1 MNVRK
6 VGIVV
11 GIIVAVI
18 VIAVVVVLAVFNPN
32 DYRATIQTKLEQQLG
47 RKVSLGDM
55 SLGIFP
61 LRFKVANLSIAD
73 DPKFSNSPFIQT
85 QELSVSVK
93 LLPLLSKSVEVDS
106 ISLQRPNVNLIRNA
120 QGVWNFA
127 SMGQTSAPE
136 GAPPATAPP
145 AKTPPPSS
153 AAAKPA
159 AAPSSSS
166 GEQQFSLGELAIN
179 DGQVAITD
187 MQDKRPKAVYDHID
201 LKLTDFAPTTPF
213 NVEASVHLPGAG
225 NQEVGLKGKGGP
237 LSHDNPATT
246 PFKGSLDLK
255 NVQIGGLQ
263 KFLQSPAL
271 VNTDGVLSGHTDIAN
286 ENGKM
291 SANGQMT
298 VDKPKLHG
306 IEVGYPINA
315 DYNVSEDLPNDQ
327 LRIDKGAIKLG
338 QTPISVTGTVNHK
351 PTPAQLDVTLKAD
364 NVAIAEI
371 ARLAAAAGVAFAPGT
386 TVNGQINADIKAQG
400 SADKPALNGTI
411 AGRDIQV
418 SGKEIAKPV
427 AVKAINIALT
437 PTDVHSDNFNVTS
450 GGTTAAVQ
458 FSVKGYTS
466 NAAIVDATLK
476 APQAALPDVLAM
488 AKAYGVTSLD
498 KITGQGNL
506 SVDLHAAGP
515 VANLNSDQL
524 MKALNGTINVNF
536 NNMRYTGIDV
546 GHQVLSM
553 IGSKQPTKDQGYTN
567 VQKMTGAI
575 AVKSGVAQTN
585 NLQATLDIG
594 NVGAVGTANLVS
606 QTLNMQLTAVLS
618 KAFTQQIGGAGG
630 YMTTALAN
638 NQGELVVPAIVTGTF
653 QNPKVTPDVQKMA
666 QMKLKG
672 LIPSGDNPLGAGS
685 SILGGLTGK
694 GNPGTPGQQA
704 NPVNQVLGLFGGKK
718 KQ

>member
-1 MNVRK
+1 MNMRK

-32 DYRATIQTKLEQQLG
+32 DYKATIQTKLEQQLG

-55 SLGIFP
+55 SLGILP

-73 DPKFSNSPFIQT
+73 DPKFSTEPFIQT
-85 QELSVSVK
+85 QMLSVSVK

-106 ISLQRPNVNLIRNA
+106 LSLERPNVNLIRNA

-127 SMGQTSAPE
+127 SSGQTSAP
-136 GAPPATAPP
+136 GAAPAST
-145 AKTPPPSS
+145 TPPPS
-153 AAAKPA
+153 APPA
-159 AAPSSSS
+159 GAAPAPASSSS
-166 GEQQFSLGELAIN
+166 SDQGLSLGKLAIK

-187 MQDKRPKAVYDHID
+187 QQDKRPKTVYDHID

-213 NVEASVHLPGAG
+213 NIEASVHLPGSG

-237 LSHDNPATT
+237 LAHDNPATT

-255 NVQIGGLQ
+255 NVQIAGLQ
-263 KFLQSPAL
+263 KFLQTPAL

-298 VDKPKLHG
+298 LDKPKLHG
-306 IEVGYPINA
+306 IDVGYPINA
-315 DYNVSEDLPNDQ
+315 DYNVSEDVPND
-327 LRIDKGAIKLG
+327 LLHIDKGAIKLG
-338 QTPISVTGTVNHK
+338 QTPVSVTGTVNHK

-386 TVNGQINADIKAQG
+386 TVAGQLNANIKAQG

-411 AGRDIQV
+411 SGSNIQV

-427 AVKAINIALT
+427 EVKAVNIALT
-437 PTDVHSDNFNVTS
+437 PTEIHSDNFNVTAS
-450 GGTTAAVQ
+450 GTTAAVQ
-458 FSVKGYTS
+458 FSVKGYTTK
-466 NAAIVDATLK
+466 AALVDATLK

-488 AKAYGVTSLD
+488 AKAFGVSSLD
-498 KITGQGNL
+498 KVTGQGNL

-515 VANLNSDQL
+515 VANLSSDQL

-536 NNMRYTGIDV
+536 NNVRYTGVDIS
-546 GHQVLSM
+546 HQLLSM

-606 QTLNMQLTAVLS
+606 QALNMQLTAVLS

-638 NQGELVVPAIVTGTF
+638 NQGELVVPATVTGTF
-653 QNPKVTPDVQKMA
+653 QNPKVMPDVQKMA

-672 LIPSGDNPLGAGS
+672 LIPTGANPLGGGS
-685 SILGGLTGK
+685 SMLGGLLGGNK
-694 GNPGTPGQQA
+694 GQPGTPGQQQQ
-704 NPVNQVLGLFGGKK
+704 NPANQVLGLFGQKK

>member
-1 MNVRK
+1 MNMRR

-18 VIAVVVVLAVFNPN
+18 VIAVVVGLAVFNPN
-32 DYRATIQTKLEQQLG
+32 DYKATIQTKLEQQLG

-55 SLGIFP
+55 SLGILP

-73 DPKFSNSPFIQT
+73 DPKFSTEPFIQT
-85 QELSVSVK
+85 QLLSVSVK

-106 ISLQRPNVNLIRNA
+106 LSLERPNVNLIRNA

-127 SMGQTSAPE
+127 SLGQTQAPE
-136 GAPPATAPP
+136 AA
-145 AKTPPPSS
+145 
-153 AAAKPA
+153 AAAKPPST
-159 AAPSSSS
+159 APSKPTPAPASSSS
-166 GEQQFSLGELAIN
+166 SEQQFSLGELAIN

-187 MQDKRPKAVYDHID
+187 LQDKRPKTIYDHID

-213 NVEASVHLPGAG
+213 NVEASVHLPGPG

-255 NVQIGGLQ
+255 NVEIAGLQ
-263 KFLQSPAL
+263 KFLQIPAL
-271 VNTDGVLSGHTDIAN
+271 VKTDGVLSGHTDIAN
-286 ENGKM
+286 ENGKV

-298 VDKPKLHG
+298 LDKPKLHG
-306 IEVGYPINA
+306 IDVGYPINA
-315 DYNVSEDLPNDQ
+315 DYNVSEDLPND
-327 LRIDKGAIKLG
+327 LLHIDKGAIKLG
-338 QTPISVTGTVNHK
+338 QTPVSVTGTVNHK
-351 PTPAQLDVTLKAD
+351 PTPAQLDVTVKAD

-371 ARLAAAAGVAFAPGT
+371 ARLAAAAGIAFAPGT
-386 TVNGQINADIKAQG
+386 AVNGQINANIKAQG
-400 SADKPALNGTI
+400 PADKPALNGTI
-411 AGRDIQV
+411 AARGIQV

-427 AVKAINIALT
+427 EVKAINIALT
-437 PTDVHSDNFNVTS
+437 PTEIHSDNFNVTS
-450 GGTTAAVQ
+450 GGTTASVQ
-458 FSVKGYTS
+458 FSVKGYTT
-466 NAAIVDATLK
+466 NAAVVDATLK

-498 KITGQGNL
+498 KVTGAGNL

-515 VANLNSDQL
+515 VQSLSSDQM
-524 MKALNGTINVNF
+524 MKALNGTINANF

-546 GHQVLSM
+546 AHQLLSM

-567 VQKMTGAI
+567 VQKMTGTI
-575 AVKSGVAQTN
+575 VVKSGVAQTN

-653 QNPKVTPDVQKMA
+653 QNPKIMPDVQKMA
-666 QMKLKG
+666 EMKLKG

-685 SILGGLTGK
+685 SILGGLMGNKGK
-694 GNPGTPGQQA
+694 PGTPGQQQ
-704 NPVNQVLGLFGGKK
+704 NPVNQVLGLFGQKK

>member
-1 MNVRK
+1 
-6 VGIVV
+6 
-11 GIIVAVI
+11 
-18 VIAVVVVLAVFNPN
+18 
-32 DYRATIQTKLEQQLG
+32 
-47 RKVSLGDM
+47 
-55 SLGIFP
+55 
-61 LRFKVANLSIAD
+61 
-73 DPKFSNSPFIQT
+73 
-85 QELSVSVK
+85 
-93 LLPLLSKSVEVDS
+93 
-106 ISLQRPNVNLIRNA
+106 
-120 QGVWNFA
+120 
-127 SMGQTSAPE
+127 
-136 GAPPATAPP
+136 
-145 AKTPPPSS
+145 
-153 AAAKPA
+153 
-159 AAPSSSS
+159 
-166 GEQQFSLGELAIN
+166 
-179 DGQVAITD
+179 
-187 MQDKRPKAVYDHID
+187 
-201 LKLTDFAPTTPF
+201 
-213 NVEASVHLPGAG
+213 
-225 NQEVGLKGKGGP
+225 
-237 LSHDNPATT
+237 
-246 PFKGSLDLK
+246 
-255 NVQIGGLQ
+255 
-263 KFLQSPAL
+263 
-271 VNTDGVLSGHTDIAN
+271 
-286 ENGKM
+286 
-291 SANGQMT
+291 
-298 VDKPKLHG
+298 
-306 IEVGYPINA
+306 
-315 DYNVSEDLPNDQ
+315 
-327 LRIDKGAIKLG
+327 
-338 QTPISVTGTVNHK
+338 
-351 PTPAQLDVTLKAD
+351 
-364 NVAIAEI
+364 
-371 ARLAAAAGVAFAPGT
+371 
-386 TVNGQINADIKAQG
+386 VNGQINADIKAQG

-437 PTDVHSDNFNVTS
+437 PTEVHSDNFNVTS

-488 AKAYGVTSLD
+488 AKAYGVNSLD

>member
-1 MNVRK
+1 MNMRK

-32 DYRATIQTKLEQQLG
+32 DYKATIQTKLEQQLG
-47 RKVSLGDM
+47 RKVSLGNM

-61 LRFKVANLSIAD
+61 LRFKVANLAVAD
-73 DPKFSNSPFIQT
+73 DPKFSNEPFIQT
-85 QELSVSVK
+85 QLLSVSVK

-106 ISLQRPNVNLIRNA
+106 LSLERPDVNLIRNA

-127 SMGQTSAPE
+127 SLGQTSAPE
-136 GAPPATAPP
+136 AAPPSAAQPSAPP
-145 AKTPPPSS
+145 AKPI
-153 AAAKPA
+153 
-159 AAPSSSS
+159 APSSSS
-166 GEQQFSLGELAIN
+166 SSEQGLSLGELAIK

-187 MQDKRPKAVYDHID
+187 QQDKRPKTVYDHID

-213 NVEASVHLPGAG
+213 NVEASVHLPGSG

-255 NVQIGGLQ
+255 NVQIAGLQ

-298 VDKPKLHG
+298 LDKPKLHG
-306 IEVGYPINA
+306 IDVGYPITA
-315 DYNVSEDLPNDQ
+315 DYSVSEDVPND
-327 LRIDKGAIKLG
+327 LLHIDKGAIKLG

-371 ARLAAAAGVAFAPGT
+371 ARLTAAAGIAFAPGT
-386 TVNGQINADIKAQG
+386 AVNGQVNADIKAQG

-411 AGRDIQV
+411 TAHDIQV
-418 SGKEIAKPV
+418 SGKDIAKPV
-427 AVKAINIALT
+427 EVKAINIALT
-437 PTDVHSDNFNVTS
+437 PTDIHSDNFNVTS

-458 FSVKGYTS
+458 FSVKGYTT
-466 NAAIVDATLK
+466 NAAMVDATLK

-488 AKAYGVTSLD
+488 AKASGVTSLD
-498 KITGQGNL
+498 KLTGAGNL
-506 SVDLHAAGP
+506 SVDLHAAGR
-515 VANLNSDQL
+515 VANLSSDQL
-524 MKALNGTINVNF
+524 MKALNGNINVNF
-536 NNMRYTGIDV
+536 NNMRYTGIDIA
-546 GHQVLSM
+546 HQLLSM

-585 NLQATLDIG
+585 NLQTTLDIG

-638 NQGELVVPAIVTGTF
+638 NQGELVVPATVTGTF
-653 QNPKVTPDVQKMA
+653 QNPKVMPDVQKMA

-672 LIPSGDNPLGAGS
+672 LIPTGDNPLGAGS
-685 SILGGLTGK
+685 SMLGGLMGNKAKTGA
-694 GNPGTPGQQA
+694 PGQQQQSPA
-704 NPVNQVLGLFGGKK
+704 NQVLGLFGQKK

>member
-6 VGIVV
+6 VGIIV

-18 VIAVVVVLAVFNPN
+18 VIAVVVVFAVFNPN

-55 SLGIFP
+55 SLGILP

-73 DPKFSNSPFIQT
+73 DPKFSNDPFIQT
-85 QELSVSVK
+85 QLLSVSVK
-93 LLPLLSKSVEVDS
+93 LLPLLSKSAEVDS
-106 ISLQRPNVNLIRNA
+106 LSLDRPNVNLIRNA

-127 SMGQTSAPE
+127 SLGQTQAP
-136 GAPPATAPP
+136 GAAPVST
-145 AKTPPPSS
+145 TPPPST
-153 AAAKPA
+153 APAK
-159 AAPSSSS
+159 AAPAPASSSS
-166 GEQQFSLGELAIN
+166 SEQGFSLGELAIN
-179 DGQVAITD
+179 DGQVEITD
-187 MQDKRPKAVYDHID
+187 LQDKRPKTLYDHID

-213 NVEASVHLPGAG
+213 KVEASVQLPGG
-225 NQEVGLKGKGGP
+225 GSQQVGLKGKGGP
-237 LSHDNPATT
+237 LAHDNPATT

-255 NVQIGGLQ
+255 NVQIAGLQ
-263 KFLQSPAL
+263 KFLQTPAL
-271 VNTDGVLSGHTDIAN
+271 VNTDGLLSGHTDIAN

-291 SANGQMT
+291 SANGQLT
-298 VDKPKLHG
+298 LDKPKLHG

-315 DYNVSEDLPNDQ
+315 DYNVTEDVPNDV

-338 QTPISVTGTVNHK
+338 QTPVSVTGTVNHR

-371 ARLAAAAGVAFAPGT
+371 ARLSAAAGVAFAPGT
-386 TVNGQINADIKAQG
+386 TVNGQLNANIKAQG

-411 AGRDIQV
+411 SGSNIQV
-418 SGKEIAKPV
+418 SGKDIAKPV
-427 AVKAINIALT
+427 EVKAVNIALT
-437 PTDVHSDNFNVTS
+437 PSEIHSDNFTVTS
-450 GGTTAAVQ
+450 GGTSAAVQ

-466 NAAIVDATLK
+466 NAALVDATVK

-498 KITGQGNL
+498 KVTGQGNL
-506 SVDLHAAGP
+506 SIDLHAAGP
-515 VANLNSDQL
+515 VANLSSDQL
-524 MKALNGTINVNF
+524 IKAVNGTINVNF
-536 NNMRYTGIDV
+536 NNVRYSGVDIS
-546 GHQVLSM
+546 HQLLSM
-553 IGSKQPTKDQGYTN
+553 IGSKQSTKDQGYTN
-567 VQKMTGAI
+567 VQKLSGTI
-575 AVKSGVAQTN
+575 LVKSGVAQTN

-594 NVGAVGTANLVS
+594 NVGAVGTADLVG

-618 KAFTQQIGGAGG
+618 KSFTQQIGGAGG

-638 NQGELVVPAIVTGTF
+638 NQGELVVPATVTGTF
-653 QNPKVTPDVQKMA
+653 QNPKVMPDLQKMA

-672 LIPSGDNPLGAGS
+672 LIPTGANPLGAGS
-685 SILGGLTGK
+685 SILGGLTGQK
-694 GNPGTPGQQA
+694 AGTPGQQQA
-704 NPVNQVLGLFGGKK
+704 NPVNQVLGLFGQKK

>member
-1 MNVRK
+1 MNMRK
-6 VGIVV
+6 VGIIV

-32 DYRATIQTKLEQQLG
+32 DYKATIQTKLEQQLG

-55 SLGIFP
+55 SLGILP

-73 DPKFSNSPFIQT
+73 DPKFSNQPFIQT
-85 QELSVSVK
+85 QLLSVSVK
-93 LLPLLSKSVEVDS
+93 LMPLLSKSVEVDS
-106 ISLQRPNVNLIRNA
+106 LSLERPNVNLIRNA

-127 SMGQTSAPE
+127 SLGQSSATE
-136 GAPPATAPP
+136 AAPP
-145 AKTPPPSS
+145 AKAPPSTAS
-153 AAAKPA
+153 AKTAPA
-159 AAPSSSS
+159 PASSSS
-166 GEQQFSLGELAIN
+166 SDQGFSLGELAIN

-187 MQDKRPKAVYDHID
+187 LQDKRPKTVYDHID
-201 LKLTDFAPTTPF
+201 IKLTDFAPTTPF
-213 NVEASVHLPGAG
+213 NIEASVHLPGAG

-237 LSHDNPATT
+237 LAHDNPAAT

-255 NVQIGGLQ
+255 NVEIAGLQ
-263 KFLQSPAL
+263 KFLQIPAL
-271 VNTDGVLSGHTDIAN
+271 VKTDGIISGHTDIAN
-286 ENGKM
+286 ESGKM
-291 SANGQMT
+291 SANGQIT
-298 VDKPKLHG
+298 VDKPKVHG
-306 IEVGYPINA
+306 IDVGYPINA
-315 DYNVSEDLPNDQ
+315 DYNATEDLTNDV
-327 LRIDKGAIKLG
+327 LHIDKGAIKLG
-338 QTPISVTGTVNHK
+338 QTPINVTGTVNHK
-351 PTPAQLDVTLKAD
+351 PTPAQLDVVLKAN

-371 ARLAAAAGVAFAPGT
+371 ARLAAAAGIAFAPGT

-411 AGRDIQV
+411 AGSNIQV

-427 AVKAINIALT
+427 EVKAINIALT
-437 PTDVHSDNFNVTS
+437 PTEIHSDNFNVTS

-458 FSVKGYTS
+458 FSVKGYTT
-466 NAAIVDATLK
+466 NAGLVDATLK

-498 KITGQGNL
+498 KVTGAGNL

-515 VANLNSDQL
+515 VANLSSDQL

-575 AVKSGVAQTN
+575 VVKSGVAQTN

-606 QTLNMQLTAVLS
+606 QALNMQLTAVLS
-618 KAFTQQIGGAGG
+618 KAFTQEIGGAGG

-638 NQGELVVPAIVTGTF
+638 NQGELVVPATVTGTL
-653 QNPKVTPDVQKMA
+653 QNPKIMPDVQKMA

-685 SILGGLTGK
+685 SILGGLMGQK
-694 GNPGTPGQQA
+694 GQAGTTGQQQQ
-704 NPVNQVLGLFGGKK
+704 NPVNQVLGLFGQKK